1 MTLSVHDKCCSCR
14 FSFNSVRITP
24 HREDL
29 EEKTRT
35 GTKNTARR
43 LRLTLFADYLSVR
56 TWERKARAKPA
67 AVVSV
72 ERDEGQTRLP
82 VKRRKSPICG

>member
-14 FSFNSVRITP
+14 FSFNSARITP

-35 GTKNTARR
+35 GTKYTARR
-43 LRLTLFADYLSVR
+43 LRFTLFADY
-56 TWERKARAKPA
+56 
-67 AVVSV
+67 VSV
-72 ERDEGQTRLP
+72 GT
-82 VKRRKSPICG
+82 